1 MITWLL
7 IILLFL
13 NAFTSRDWKLSWLLS
28 DKHDLYLLLA
38 KFLGEQYDKV
48 GTLHKK

>member
-1 MITWLL
+1 MLL
-7 IILLFL
+7 QVETGNCLG
-13 NAFTSRDWKLSWLLS
+13 LLS